1 MKGKI
6 VYLYAFDVANE
17 INTKTLTEILR
28 SDASPLEISTDHTF
42 PKDIP
47 LYKPLS
53 VEVSD
58 LKITYQGK
66 EISAKINIYEVGCIS
81 IYFNIEFETDNLANL
96 QQYHAPALDDKRKLD
111 EVAISLCKKTI
122 QDIKTSLIQPSE
134 QIFEP
139 EAYTIFCVTNLDKEN
154 ISTANDWFQG
164 YKKQIA
170 ELVTE
175 SKPNILSQQQ
185 IDETL
190 KINLSYSNQELTIID
205 WDSAFIVDLT
215 GYVEDTIYVLELA
228 NLQLEEYKIMD
239 YRLDNYLNK
248 AYDDVKNKK
257 IGLFNFNYNTLRNL
271 RTLRVDV
278 TKLNDEVTHI
288 TKFFGDWY
296 LARVYMG
303 AREKFHLDKWRN
315 SVEERL
321 SQLDALYS
329 VAHSEISS
337 AKMLWLEFII
347 VVFFAIDLIALF
359 FGGK

>member
-1 MKGKI
+1 MKGKV

-17 INTKTLTEILR
+17 VNTKKLSEILQ
-28 SDASPLEISTDHTF
+28 SDALPLEISTDHTF

-53 VEVSD
+53 FEVSD
-58 LKITYQGK
+58 LDILSNGK
-66 EISAKINIYEVGCIS
+66 KLKAKLNIYEVGVIS
-81 IYFNIEFETDNLANL
+81 INFHLEFENFDFENL
-96 QQYHAPALDDKRKLD
+96 QQFHAPKLDNGLKLD
-111 EVAISLCKKTI
+111 EIAINICKKTV
-122 QDIKTSLIQPSE
+122 QNIKPALIQE
-134 QIFEP
+134 AQQNFEP
-139 EAYTIFCVTNLDKEN
+139 EAYTIFCVTDLEN
-154 ISTANDWFQG
+154 ENSANINNW
-164 YKKQIA
+164 YNENRIKIA
-170 ELVTE
+170 ELITE
-175 SKPNILSQQQ
+175 SKPNILSNQQ
-185 IDETL
+185 IEETL
-190 KINLSYSNQELTIID
+190 KINLSYSNQEISVID
-205 WDSAFIVDLT
+205 WDSAFVVDLT

-228 NLQLEEYKIMD
+228 NLQLEEYKVMD

-248 AYDDVKNKK
+248 AYDDVKYKK
-257 IGLFNFNYNTLRNL
+257 IGLFNFNYNILRNL

-315 SVEERL
+315 SVAERL
-321 SQLDALYS
+321 SQLDTLYS

-347 VVFFAIDLIALF
+347 VVFFAIDLLALF
-359 FGGK
+359 FTGK